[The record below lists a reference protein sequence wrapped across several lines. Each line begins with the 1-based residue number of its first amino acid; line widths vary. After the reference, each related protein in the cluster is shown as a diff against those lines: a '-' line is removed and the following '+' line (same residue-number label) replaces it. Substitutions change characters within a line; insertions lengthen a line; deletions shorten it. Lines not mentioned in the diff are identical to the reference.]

1 MVRAVPLLATIG
13 LWSLALGAVS
23 GWLVAAMVDRPD
35 LLKKAGVRH
44 PPRLRQMHLDWI
56 LMGLL
61 LLAVHL
67 TVPDRPDWITALI
80 AFGTVVNPLLFLPLA
95 FRADAK
101 EGPAYRAL
109 TGVSF
114 IALSVGLP
122 ALAVHATLL

>member
-1 MVRAVPLLATIG
+1 MPLLATIG

-23 GWLVAAMVDRPD
+23 GWAVAAMVDKPEILRR
-35 LLKKAGVRH
+35 LRVKH
-44 PPRLRQMHLDWI
+44 PPRLRQAHLDWI

-67 TVPDRPDWITALI
+67 TVPERPDWITALI

-95 FRADAK
+95 FDAGAK
-101 EGPAYRAL
+101 DTLPYRAL

-114 IALSVGLP
+114 LALSVGLP
-122 ALAVHATLL
+122 ALAVHATL